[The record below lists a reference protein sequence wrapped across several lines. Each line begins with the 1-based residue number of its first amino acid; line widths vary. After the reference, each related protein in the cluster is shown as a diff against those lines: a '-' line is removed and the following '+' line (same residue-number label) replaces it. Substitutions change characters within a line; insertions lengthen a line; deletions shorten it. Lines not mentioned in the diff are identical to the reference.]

1 MVPLQYLLAAA
12 LLSAPPG
19 VAEITLPAPVFRR
32 LQPALQ
38 TLAIDW
44 EILDA
49 RESNYLLRDP
59 EALPWDLHLLH
70 QRHRSLADAPP
81 VQDCSRFPDP
91 PTVAALIAFNRAY
104 RAHLESCRAV
114 DLGQREEVGA
124 ALEETDRLYRT
135 WDTIREACSDYRY
148 VKDRREALKRLRDL
162 LGPEAYYTG
171 PLPPSVPVWRFRT
184 IE

>member
-1 MVPLQYLLAAA
+1 MGAFLYLLAAA

-19 VAEITLPAPVFRR
+19 VAEITLPAPVFRHV
-32 LQPALQ
+32 QPALQ
-38 TLAIDW
+38 AVAVRW

-49 RESNYLLRDP
+49 RELQYVLRDP

-70 QRHRSLADAPP
+70 QRHRDLAGAPP
-81 VQDCSRFPDP
+81 VYDGARFPDP
-91 PTVAALIAFNRAY
+91 STIAELIAVNRSY
-104 RAHLESCRAV
+104 RAHLESWRAA
-114 DLGQREEVGA
+114 DPGHREELGTA
-124 ALEETDRLYRT
+124 IEETDRLYRT
-135 WDTIREACSDYRY
+135 WDAIREARSDYRY

-171 PLPPSVPVWRFRT
+171 SLPPSVPVWRFRT